1 MTILNPARP
10 DHLKELEGSRE
21 HLKDFELGSDMI
33 IFPF

>member
-1 MTILNPARP
+1 MNPAGP

-21 HLKDFELGSDMI
+21 HLKDLEQGSEVI